1 MNKSNKRRKIHG
13 NRNYKDSLFRMVFK
27 EKKDLL
33 DLYNAINNTHYTN
46 ADDLEINTLENVL
59 YMGMKNDISFL
70 IGCQM
75 NLYEHQSTQNENMP
89 LRGFLYLA
97 KLFETYLSNKKVNLY
112 TKRLQKIPTPQY
124 IVFYNGKDSEPD
136 TRIQRLSDAF
146 IKPGGCLECEVRL
159 LNINYG
165 HNKELMEKCQQLKEY
180 SIFIAT
186 VRNYINQDL
195 PLKPAI
201 TAAMEECIRNGIL
214 LDLLTTQKAEVFGM
228 VLSAFDQEQYEKDLK
243 EEAFYDGF
251 HSGIAKGLEKGL
263 EKGGYEKICQLI
275 RSKHSKGQSVEE
287 IAEALEESPET
298 VCKIMKQL
306 GLS

>member
-1 MNKSNKRRKIHG
+1 MNKSIKKRKIHG

-186 VRNYINQDL
+186 VRTYINQEL

-251 HSGIAKGLEKGL
+251 HTGF

-275 RSKHSKGQSVEE
+275 QSKHSKGQSIEE